1 MVTDI
6 LVRDWLSHPRYTHS
20 NIRDCAREAESRIA
34 RMGVKLVL
42 CRDFS
47 GLAAINE
54 RNREAGW
61 FGLMPM
67 FHPDTYSH
75 PEAFWIKG
83 LDHRDE
89 PVMTVAARLY
99 RVPSGGLGEEI
110 RSLRLFYE
118 DPIRMRAADE
128 LCLCSAPSVS
138 ALKGKVLYC
147 GAGWCARDYRGLG
160 FASIVPRISQW
171 IGDLLWRQDYT
182 ISLVDPVLI
191 EKGVVAAY
199 GYDNIE
205 PGVLWWNSPS
215 QGTIDLNLIW
225 MTRSY
230 MLNDLEHQLQTREA
244 VPA

>member
-1 MVTDI
+1 MAAEV
-6 LVRDWLSHPRYTHS
+6 LVRDWLSHPRFTNS
-20 NIRDCAREAESRIA
+20 SIRDCAREAEDRIA
-34 RMGVKLVL
+34 RLGVTLVV

-47 GLAAINE
+47 GLVAINT
-54 RNREAGW
+54 RNRKSGW

-67 FHPDTYSH
+67 FHPDTYGH

-83 LDHRDE
+83 VDHRGE
-89 PVMTVAARLY
+89 AVMTVAARLY
-99 RVPSGGLGEEI
+99 RVPASGLGEEI

-118 DPIRMRAADE
+118 DPSRTRAPQE
-128 LCLCSAPSVS
+128 HCLCSAPSVS
-138 ALKGKVLYC
+138 ALKGKVLYS
-147 GAGWCARDYRGLG
+147 GAGWCAREYRGLG

-171 IGDLLWRQDYT
+171 MGDLLWQQDYT

-199 GYDNIE
+199 GYDNVE
-205 PGVLWWNSPS
+205 PGIMWWNSPS

-230 MLNDLEHQLQTREA
+230 MLNDLEQQLQTREA